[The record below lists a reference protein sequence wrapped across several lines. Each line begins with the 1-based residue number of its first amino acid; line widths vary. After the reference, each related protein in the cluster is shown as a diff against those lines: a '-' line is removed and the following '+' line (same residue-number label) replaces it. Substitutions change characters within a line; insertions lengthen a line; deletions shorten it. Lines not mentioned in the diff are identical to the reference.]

1 MYQEI
6 INEDPDYAKILKAND
21 IQRVRRIYGLLFMN
35 NISFNEYQSLP
46 NISKFKS
53 EDFIKIFINPDRNS
67 LYKQINARVDI
78 MMKSGGREVVEAFL
92 AKNYPESGNVFKAI
106 GLREVKDILNK
117 KLLQKEGYELMK
129 KNTRN
134 YAKRQ
139 ITFFN
144 NQIKS
149 DVVIRNYNEFDFNIL
164 N

>member
-78 MMKSGGREVVEAFL
+78 MMKSGGREEVEAFL

-106 GLREVKDILNK
+106 GLRS
-117 KLLQKEGYELMK
+117 
-129 KNTRN
+129 
-134 YAKRQ
+134 KRYL
-139 ITFFN
+139 
-144 NQIKS
+144 K
-149 DVVIRNYNEFDFNIL
+149 
-164 N
+164 

>member
-1 MYQEI
+1 
-6 INEDPDYAKILKAND
+6 
-21 IQRVRRIYGLLFMN
+21 
-35 NISFNEYQSLP
+35 
-46 NISKFKS
+46 
-53 EDFIKIFINPDRNS
+53 
-67 LYKQINARVDI
+67 
-78 MMKSGGREVVEAFL
+78 
-92 AKNYPESGNVFKAI
+92 
-106 GLREVKDILNK
+106 
-117 KLLQKEGYELMK
+117 MK